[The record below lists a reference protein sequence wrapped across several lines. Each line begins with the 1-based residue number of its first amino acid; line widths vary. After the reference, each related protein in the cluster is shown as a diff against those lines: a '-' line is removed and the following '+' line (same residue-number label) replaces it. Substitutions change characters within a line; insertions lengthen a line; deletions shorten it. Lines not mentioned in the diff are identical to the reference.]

1 MVLIFL
7 RQPIVASISGE
18 VTIKN
23 NRLVFYWEV
32 LRESIATYFGKDMPA
47 HAAALAFYMIFSLP
61 SMLFIILWTAARF
74 YREVA
79 VREAIFA
86 EFGELVGEEGT
97 QQLMATLEGLNVNE
111 PTWWATVVGI
121 GILLFTATT
130 VLVTM
135 HNTLNRI
142 FEVDTADAQGL
153 GIWKM
158 VCDRFVSFTL
168 VVTIAFILLVSL
180 VVDAMITAMGMFFV
194 QLAGEWATFMVKF
207 NSMLLDVGATTTLFA
222 LFFRYLPNVKLNWKD
237 TWFGAFVT
245 AGLFTAGKYLIGFI
259 IGNSTAADL
268 YDAAGSV
275 LVLMLWVYYASAIFL
290 FGATFT
296 FTRVRLLS
304 NGRETGKAVV

>member
-1 MVLIFL
+1 M
-7 RQPIVASISGE
+7 P
-18 VTIKN
+18 IKN
-23 NRLVFYWEV
+23 NKPVFYWEV
-32 LRESIATYFGKDMPA
+32 LRESIAKYLDEDLPA
-47 HAAALAFYMIFSLP
+47 HAAALAFYTIFSLP
-61 SMLFIILWTAARF
+61 SMLFIVLWTAARF
-74 YREVA
+74 YKEVA
-79 VREAIFA
+79 VREAIFTEIGA
-86 EFGELVGEEGT
+86 LVGQEGV
-97 QQLMATLEGLNVNE
+97 QQLMATLEKLDIQE

-142 FEVDTADAQGL
+142 FEVNAADTEGL

-158 VCDRFVSFTL
+158 VRDRLVSFTL

-180 VVDAMITAMGMFFV
+180 VMDAMITALGMFV
-194 QLAGEWATFMVKF
+194 VKWAGESATFMIEF
-207 NSMLLDVGATTTLFA
+207 DSILLDVGGTTTLFA
-222 LFFRYLPNVKLNWKD
+222 LFFRYLPDVKLTWKD

-245 AGLFTAGKYLIGFI
+245 AGLFTGGKYLIGII

-296 FTRVRLLS
+296 FTRARLMSGGRNELPQRHVCVRACQ
-304 NGRETGKAVV
+304 RRPDV

>member
-1 MVLIFL
+1 M
-7 RQPIVASISGE
+7 P
-18 VTIKN
+18 IKN
-23 NRLVFYWEV
+23 NKPVFYWEV
-32 LRESIATYFGKDMPA
+32 LRESIAKFIGEDMPA
-47 HAAALAFYMIFSLP
+47 QSAALAFYMIFSLP
-61 SMLFIILWTAARF
+61 SILFIVLWTAARF

-79 VREAIFA
+79 VREAVFTEIGA
-86 EFGELVGEEGT
+86 LVGQEGT
-97 QQLMATLEGLNVNE
+97 QQLMSTLEKLDIQE

-142 FEVDTADAQGL
+142 FEVNAAATDGL

-158 VCDRFVSFTL
+158 VCDRFVSFSL

-180 VVDAMITAMGMFFV
+180 VVDAMITALGMFV
-194 QLAGEWATFMVKF
+194 VKWAGEWATFMVKF
-207 NSMLLDVGATTTLFA
+207 DSMLLDVGATTTLFA
-222 LFFRYLPNVKLNWKD
+222 LFFRYLPDAKLTWKD

-245 AGLFTAGKYLIGFI
+245 AGLFTGGKYLIGII

-304 NGRETGKAVV
+304 NDREKGKAVVGVEL

>member
-1 MVLIFL
+1 M
-7 RQPIVASISGE
+7 P
-18 VTIKN
+18 IKN
-23 NRLVFYWEV
+23 NKPVFYWEV
-32 LRESIATYFGKDMPA
+32 LRESIAKFIGEDMPA
-47 HAAALAFYMIFSLP
+47 QSAALAFYMIFSLP
-61 SMLFIILWTAARF
+61 SILFIVLWTAARF

-79 VREAIFA
+79 VREAVFA
-86 EFGELVGEEGT
+86 EIGELVGEEGT
-97 QQLMATLEGLNVNE
+97 QQLMTTIEGLNIQE

-121 GILLFTATT
+121 GILLFTATN

-142 FEVDTADAQGL
+142 FEVNAADTEGL

-180 VVDAMITAMGMFFV
+180 VVDAMITALGMFV
-194 QLAGEWATFMVKF
+194 VKWAGEWATFMVEF
-207 NSMLLDVGATTTLFA
+207 DSMLLDVSATTTLFA
-222 LFFRYLPNVKLNWKD
+222 LFFRYLPDAKLTWKD

-245 AGLFTAGKYLIGFI
+245 AGLFTVGKYLIGYI

-304 NGRETGKAVV
+304 NGRETGKAVVGVEL